1 MAPFCVV
8 RKDFELVKPS
18 IPTPSEVLSFSTI
31 DNDVNMETI
40 SPTIF
45 VCQSI
50 ITTNN
55 NNNNAE
61 EDPAKLIKQTLS
73 EVLVHYYP
81 LAGRLKRHTHDGRLR
96 LTCNTNGVPFLEA
109 TADCT
114 LSSLSYLDDLN
125 FEIAKEFV
133 STSTPADF
141 IDEKTGYAPLIM
153 QVTKFSCGG
162 FTIGFGLSHS
172 VSDGFGAAQFFQA
185 IAEVSKGKKLSV
197 KPVWER
203 ERLVGSPIKEPI
215 KVDNGLFPAKSP
227 YLPFSDVVD
236 ECFYVKS
243 ESIKRLKESLAKEMN
258 SVHCSLTTFEVLAA
272 YVWRARLRALKLNP
286 DGITTLFFATG
297 LRKVINPPLPEGYY
311 GNAFLTSA
319 VEITG
324 KELDE
329 KPLSEVANLIKEKK
343 KDVFDNN
350 YIRKSIDVLE
360 TELVTR
366 QNEKIKATGALM
378 AVTDWRNLGLVVE
391 EIGFGWK
398 VVNVT
403 TLQWECF
410 GSVDLCT
417 FLPPPKSD
425 PSMKNAVGILVS
437 LPRPAMTKFKEE
449 MNDLMVIN

>member
-1 MAPFCVV
+1 MAPFSVV

-18 IPTPSEVLSFSTI
+18 KPTPSEVLSFSTI

-45 VCQSI
+45 VCQS
-50 ITTNN
+50 TSDSSNKT
-55 NNNNAE
+55 
-61 EDPAKLIKQTLS
+61 DPANMIKQTLS
-73 EVLVHYYP
+73 ETLVHYYP
-81 LAGRLKRHTHDGRLR
+81 LAGRLKRHSHDGRLR

-125 FEIAKEFV
+125 FDIAKEFV
-133 STSTPADF
+133 STSSPF
-141 IDEKTGYAPLIM
+141 VDEETGYAPLIM

-172 VSDGFGAAQFFQA
+172 VSDGFGAAQFFQT
-185 IAEVSKGKKLSV
+185 IAELSKGKELSV

-215 KVDNGLFPAKSP
+215 KLENGSPAKSP

-243 ESIKRLKESLAKEMN
+243 ESIKRLKESLAKEKK
-258 SVHCSLTTFEVLAA
+258 SASSLTTFEVLAA
-272 YVWRARLRALKLNP
+272 YVWRARLRALKLNH

-297 LRKVINPPLPEGYY
+297 LRRVINPPLPEGYY

-329 KPLSEVANLIKEKK
+329 KPLSEIASLIKEKK
-343 KDVFDNN
+343 KDVYDNN
-350 YIRKSIDVLE
+350 YIRKSIDLLE

-391 EIGFGWK
+391 EIGFEWK

-425 PSMKNAVGILVS
+425 PSMKDAVGILVS
-437 LPRPAMTKFKEE
+437 LPRPAMVKFKEE
-449 MNDLMVIN
+449 MNTLMIN